1 MVLVAGSTGMLGSE
15 ICRLLAKQG
24 EKVRALARPSADAE
38 AVKSISA
45 AGAEIVRGDLRDPAS
60 LGRACQ
66 GANAVISTVS
76 SMPSRYLAGDNDIDH
91 VDLRGV
97 KSLIDAARQARAGH
111 FLFLSFT
118 ADNPFPLRDAKRSA
132 EAHLKESGM
141 TWTVLQASFF
151 METWLSPMVGF
162 DYAKAAARVYG
173 TGEKP
178 VSYISYRDVARI
190 AVASLKNSAA
200 KDAVVRIGGPEAISQ
215 RRAIH
220 VFEEAGS
227 GPFTIEVV
235 PESALAAQQEGAAD
249 PMQQSFAGLMRAL
262 AGGDRVDMSVTA
274 KTFGVSLKTVQD
286 YAREVLTPV
295 PHR

>member
-15 ICRLLAKQG
+15 ICRLLLKQG
-24 EKVRALARPSADAE
+24 QQVRALVRASADAE
-38 AVKSISA
+38 AVKSLSA
-45 AGAEIVRGDLRDPAS
+45 AGAEIVRGDIRDAAS

-76 SMPSRYLAGDNDIDH
+76 SMPTRYVAGENDIAR
-91 VDLRGV
+91 VDDAGS
-97 KSLIDAARQARAGH
+97 KSLIDAARQARTSR
-111 FLFLSFT
+111 FVLISFT
-118 ADNPFPLRDAKRSA
+118 PDNSFPLRDAKRAA

-151 METWLSPMVGF
+151 MEAWLSPMVGF
-162 DYAKAAARVYG
+162 DYSKATARIYG

-178 VSYISYRDVARI
+178 VSYVSFRDVARI

-215 RRAIH
+215 RRAVQ

-227 GPFTIEVV
+227 GPFTVEVV

-262 AGGDRVDMSVTA
+262 AGGDRVDMGPTEKAFGIRLKSV
-274 KTFGVSLKTVQD
+274 QE
-286 YAREVLTPV
+286 YAREVLAPV
-295 PHR
+295 HHR